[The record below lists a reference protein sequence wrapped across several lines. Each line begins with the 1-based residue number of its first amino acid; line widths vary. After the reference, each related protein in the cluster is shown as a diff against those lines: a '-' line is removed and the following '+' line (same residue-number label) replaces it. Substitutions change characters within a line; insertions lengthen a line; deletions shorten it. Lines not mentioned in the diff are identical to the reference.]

1 MWGITL
7 GNSPEA
13 NVLMPTGNLQ
23 LNLSM
28 SLESEMVGTYVYI
41 WIPIILGQVVTSV
54 DCVSHQTSDLTGTSQ
69 LAWKA
74 SAAES
79 AVKQAKV
86 VLLHATKVYVRMEL
100 RVISNYS

>member
-1 MWGITL
+1 MTL

-28 SLESEMVGTYVYI
+28 SLENGMVRMYVYI

-54 DCVSHQTSDLTGTSQ
+54 DCVSHQTSDMSGTSQ
-69 LAWKA
+69 LARGQ
-74 SAAES
+74 
-79 AVKQAKV
+79 VQRKV
-86 VLLHATKVYVRMEL
+86 Q
-100 RVISNYS
+100 